1 MVYSLFQL
9 IDTVINLYIWTLL
22 AFVISSWLIAFKI
35 INPYQPLVRRILIAL
50 DAIHRPIL
58 MPIQRL
64 QYRLMPN
71 MGGID
76 LSPIVAFLAAQ
87 YLVGP
92 VLKHAIL
99 AILA

>member
-92 VLKHAIL
+92 ILKHAIL